1 MQDAKFVTFVIWIDL
16 LSAVTAIGKKGR
28 EFDFHFLMF
37 GSPCILRK
45 LVDDKP
51 TWHTKFLKY
60 IYLSTTLHVSGTMCP
75 SSGEI
80 QLH

>member
-1 MQDAKFVTFVIWIDL
+1 
-16 LSAVTAIGKKGR
+16 
-28 EFDFHFLMF
+28 MF
-37 GSPCILRK
+37 CFPCILRK

-51 TWHTKFLKY
+51 TWRTKFLKC
-60 IYLSTTLHVSGTMCP
+60 IYLSTTLHVSGTMCL